1 MKENILITLKSLKGM
16 SEASPSS
23 TFKRNSRARFIE
35 RINQETSLV
44 LPKRSISTRWA
55 YSFAFAAIL
64 LFFTGSTVFAAQSSL
79 PSDPLYPVKVASE
92 KVALALSSPI
102 PSLKSIIA
110 EELVKRRENEYKEL
124 EKNNRQDLLE
134 KAYDSYQKSLKDAK
148 GVGSTKNE
156 NVLRPNSQL
165 KQEKSSPDKKITPTD
180 APNTPKSNRGNTQK
194 SVTETTKENQKDGV
208 GSSGN
213 SQKPQDSN
221 SNSKSNK

>member
-1 MKENILITLKSLKGM
+1 
-16 SEASPSS
+16 
-23 TFKRNSRARFIE
+23 
-35 RINQETSLV
+35 
-44 LPKRSISTRWA
+44 
-55 YSFAFAAIL
+55 
-64 LFFTGSTVFAAQSSL
+64 
-79 PSDPLYPVKVASE
+79 
-92 KVALALSSPI
+92 
-102 PSLKSIIA
+102 
-110 EELVKRRENEYKEL
+110 LVKRRENEYKEL